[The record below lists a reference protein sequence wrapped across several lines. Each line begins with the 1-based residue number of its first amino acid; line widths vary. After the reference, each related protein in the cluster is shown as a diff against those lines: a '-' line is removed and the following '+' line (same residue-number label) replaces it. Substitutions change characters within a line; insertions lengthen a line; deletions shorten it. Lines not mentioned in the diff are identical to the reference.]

1 MLKTRPKENCITI
14 TRILIEKMQERNTL
28 KYSIVCN
35 STSPPQIE
43 TVQNKEQC
51 PLKLRRLIDL

>member
-1 MLKTRPKENCITI
+1 
-14 TRILIEKMQERNTL
+14 MQERNTL

-51 PLKLRRLIDL
+51 PLKLRRFIDL